1 MAKTTKIKALNIWMN
16 GELVGRWSNFS
27 KGIHEFRYYDSWL
40 ESVNTRPL
48 SLSLPLVSE
57 NVSYKGAVVENYFD
71 NLLPDSVEIRRR
83 IQNRFSANST
93 EPFDL
98 LAQIGRDCVGA
109 VQLLPVGAL
118 PEEIVTI
125 NSKPLD
131 EEEVSRIIKSVTAS
145 PFPGIRENEH
155 FRISVAGAQEKTAFL
170 LNNGKWSIPLG
181 STPTTHIFKLP
192 LGKIMG
198 ADLST
203 SIENEWLCSKITKAF
218 GIESAESEIGVF
230 KDQKVLI
237 VKRFDRAFSADNRW
251 ILRLPVEDMC
261 QVTATSPFQKYETDG
276 GPGIEAIMKILL
288 GSKNSSKDRH
298 TFFKTQILFWMLAAP
313 DGHAKNFS
321 IFLEKQGGYRLAPI
335 YDVISVYPV
344 MGKRSFEIAPEKLRM
359 AMAVT
364 GKNRHYDWMKINKR
378 HWQATASRCGVLNSI
393 EEIIT
398 ELVEKTPCVID
409 EVSKILPD
417 NFPKTVSDKIFEGL
431 EKAAKVFHA

>member
-1 MAKTTKIKALNIWMN
+1 MVKTRKIRDLNVWMN

-40 ESVNTRPL
+40 ESVNARPL

-57 NVSYKGAVVENYFD
+57 NILYKGAVVENYFD
-71 NLLPDSVEIRRR
+71 NLLPDSIEIRRR
-83 IQNRFSANST
+83 IQSRFSADSM

-109 VQLLPVGAL
+109 VQLLPVGTE
-118 PEEIVTI
+118 PEEIMKIV
-125 NSKPLD
+125 SEPMD
-131 EEEVSRIIKSVTAS
+131 EEQVAFILKSVTSA
-145 PFPGIRENEH
+145 PFPGMRESKN

-181 STPTTHIFKLP
+181 STSTTHIFKLP
-192 LGKIMG
+192 IGKIMG

-218 GIESAESEIGVF
+218 GIESAESEIGIF

-237 VKRFDRAFSADNRW
+237 VKRFDRAFSSDSKW
-251 ILRLPVEDMC
+251 IIRLPVEDMC
-261 QVTATSPFQKYETDG
+261 QVTATSPFEKYETDG
-276 GPGIEAIMKILL
+276 GPGIEEIMKILL
-288 GSKNSSKDRH
+288 GSKNSLKDRH
-298 TFFKTQILFWMLAAP
+298 AFFKTQILFWMLAAP

-344 MGKRSFEIAPEKLRM
+344 MGKKSFEIAPEKLRM

-364 GKNRHYDWMKINKR
+364 GKNRHYDWMNIKKR
-378 HWQATASRCGVLNSI
+378 HWDETALRCGVHNFV
-393 EEIIT
+393 EEVIT
-398 ELVEKTPCVID
+398 ELVEKTPGVIN
-409 EVSKILPD
+409 EVSKILPPD
-417 NFPKTVSDKIFEGL
+417 FPETVSEKIFEGL
-431 EKAAKVFHA
+431 EKAAKKLK